1 MAWGKEDES
10 GVCVLTIRLV
20 GRKVAWGKEDE
31 SGVCVCSP
39 EVLQTLVIESLMI
52 HLSLFEHA
60 L

>member
-31 SGVCVCSP
+31 SGVCVLTRGAPNAC
-39 EVLQTLVIESLMI
+39 
-52 HLSLFEHA
+52 H
-60 L
+60 